1 MANNMHAQ
9 NLPPQHTFARGFFLP
24 VGGQG
29 QSAMHGGCLCV
40 RTFVCVCM
48 CVWARVCACGCARV
62 YVCACV
68 AMLERPGGGGLRRKN
83 GKQYAWY
90 LPAQHTIDAGFFL
103 PGGKEQ
109 SAMHG
114 GCVCMCVRTF
124 VCLCVCASGRVS
136 ACVPVCARMC
146 AYVWL
151 WLCVCVCACVCP
163 CVCILCVCVCMVVA
177 VCVRVGGYVWG
188 RV

>member
-1 MANNMHAQ
+1 MVA
-9 NLPPQHTFARGFFLP
+9 
-24 VGGQG
+24 VYV
-29 QSAMHGGCLCV
+29 CLRLC
-40 RTFVCVCM
+40 VCVCASGRE
-48 CVWARVCACGCARV
+48 CVRVAGCARV

-124 VCLCVCASGRVS
+124 VCLCVCASGRV
-136 ACVPVCARMC
+136 R
-146 AYVWL
+146 L
-151 WLCVCVCACVCP
+151 RVCP
-163 CVCILCVCVCMVVA
+163 CVRACVCICVA
-177 VCVRVGGYVWG
+177 VAVRV
-188 RV
+188 R